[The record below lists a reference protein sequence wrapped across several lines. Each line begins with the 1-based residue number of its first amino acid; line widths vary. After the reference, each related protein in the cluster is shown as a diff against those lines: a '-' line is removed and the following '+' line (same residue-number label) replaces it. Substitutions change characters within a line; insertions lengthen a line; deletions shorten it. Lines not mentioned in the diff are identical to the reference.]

1 MRAGLMLLQMN
12 RQIMRVTAAAGLIL
26 ALAARGAFAQT
37 MMQAPMS
44 GPAQNAPRFTPR
56 SQATAATHPQPG
68 GDTLLLA
75 PALTPVV
82 ATPIPAPMQLPPP
95 QAAAPVQVPPSRAM
109 PPAMMTQTAPVL
121 PAVFRGCW
129 QGQVNLLDT
138 LERLP
143 GAHKVGYWTPKTY
156 RLCYK
161 RIGNGPFTLTFS
173 ETGIAPTDKI
183 IHAHGHVD
191 TLATDGRVYAR
202 LRSQLGFDEFRV
214 EPGFNGG
221 TFHVDETTMLDCK
234 IENGAMAVAASVYG
248 TRDGAPWF
256 RARWRAL
263 FRPVAR

>member
-1 MRAGLMLLQMN
+1 MN
-12 RQIMRVTAAAGLIL
+12 RPIMRVTAAAGLIL

-37 MMQAPMS
+37 MMQVPVPEA
-44 GPAQNAPRFTPR
+44 GQNAPRFTPR

-68 GDTLLLA
+68 GDTLQLA
-75 PALTPVV
+75 PAPTPVAAAPMPAPV
-82 ATPIPAPMQLPPP
+82 PIPAP
-95 QAAAPVQVPPSRAM
+95 QAAAPPPPVSP

-129 QGQVNLLDT
+129 QGEVNLLDT

-161 RIGNGPFTLTFS
+161 RIGNGPFKLTFS

-183 IHAHGHVD
+183 IHARGHVD

-214 EPGFNGG
+214 EPGGSG
-221 TFHVDETTMLDCK
+221 ATFHVDETTMLDCK

>member
-1 MRAGLMLLQMN
+1 MN
-12 RQIMRVTAAAGLIL
+12 RPIMRVTAAAGLIL

-37 MMQAPMS
+37 MMQVQPPGVGQIAPQLTPHPRATSAPMR
-44 GPAQNAPRFTPR
+44 PAQGDMLQIAP
-56 SQATAATHPQPG
+56 AATP
-68 GDTLLLA
+68 
-75 PALTPVV
+75 
-82 ATPIPAPMQLPPP
+82 
-95 QAAAPVQVPPSRAM
+95 AAAPAPPPALPTVAPPPAL
-109 PPAMMTQTAPVL
+109 PPAMMTQSAPVL

-129 QGQVNLLDT
+129 QGQVDLLDT

-161 RIGNGPFTLTFS
+161 RIGDGPFKLTFS
-173 ETGIAPTDKI
+173 QTGIAPTDKI
-183 IHAHGHVD
+183 IHARGRVD

-214 EPGFNGG
+214 KPGGNGA
-221 TFHVDETTMLDCK
+221 TFHVDETTLLDCK
-234 IENGAMAVAASVYG
+234 IENGAMAVAASVHG

-263 FRPVAR
+263 FRPVPQ